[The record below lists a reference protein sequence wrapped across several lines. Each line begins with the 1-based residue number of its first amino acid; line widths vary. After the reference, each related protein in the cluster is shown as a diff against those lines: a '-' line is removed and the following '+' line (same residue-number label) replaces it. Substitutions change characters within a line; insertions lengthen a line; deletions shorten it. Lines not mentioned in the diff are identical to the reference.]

1 MLPEDPGAAFGA
13 KVIIIFIMYFCLEIG
28 HCQNVA
34 GSSKLEEIS
43 DIEWQPLFD
52 SLRSSSPEL
61 INFLEESY
69 QLQSHETIM
78 KEFLSNLLNCTEIDL
93 TRRPDQWL
101 SKFAEFKNKQAC
113 FARLVFQVLLK
124 LFFNNYL

>member
-1 MLPEDPGAAFGA
+1 MLHEDQGAAFGA
-13 KVIIIFIMYFCLEIG
+13 KVIIIFIYFSLEIG

-34 GSSKLEEIS
+34 ESSKLEEIS

-101 SKFAEFKNKQAC
+101 SKFVELKNKQAC
-113 FARLVFQVLLK
+113 FARLVFHVLQK
-124 LFFNNYL
+124 LFFQT